1 MDASSTTTV
10 VSPPKESQLPVR
22 ELSSIEIS
30 RTISLARILLI
41 VGLVFLHYL
50 KFPNSSLWPSIG
62 LDLKEHS
69 VATFV
74 NSVVFFF
81 FLSVVPLLSMISGWL
96 FFSFGNK
103 DPLTTVLARI
113 RRRFTSLYLPL
124 VFWNL
129 VIMIGLYTL
138 YKNHPQFPL
147 IDELNVNFSTA
158 GWKQY
163 VNGVFALTHRPIAF
177 QFWFVRDLFVT
188 ALVSPLLL
196 IMTRRAPWLGAAALG
211 TAWICGWSMVIFL
224 RPDVPFFFYLGA
236 LVRLKQLPV
245 TISRNTTI
253 AVATVF
259 VAIVCARALAPLVI
273 DLSSNIIPTW
283 LRITTSLMRLV
294 GVVTCWGILQHMA
307 QTPRGIEIGS
317 KYGGL
322 AFFLHSAHW
331 PLLVFLKIWLWP
343 ILPAETDF
351 WMLVHDFTC
360 VTLTVTIGLGFGIF
374 LNRYLPAAFALMNG
388 GRLLGQTKASD

>member
-1 MDASSTTTV
+1 MGASSTTTV
-10 VSPPKESQLPVR
+10 ISPPKESQLPVR

-50 KFPNSSLWPSIG
+50 KFPNSSVWPYNG
-62 LDLKEHS
+62 FDLKEHS
-69 VATFV
+69 VATYI
-74 NSVVFFF
+74 NSVIFLF

-103 DPLTTVLARI
+103 DPMETVLSRI

-124 VFWNL
+124 VFWNGAIL
-129 VIMIGLYTL
+129 IGLYAI
-138 YKNHPQFPL
+138 YKTNPNYPL
-147 IDELNVNFSTA
+147 LSELNIHFGTA

-163 VNGVFALTHRPIAF
+163 VNGIFGLTHRPIGF

-196 IMTRRAPWLGAAALG
+196 LMSRRAPWLGAVALG

-245 TISRNTTI
+245 TISRKAAI
-253 AVATVF
+253 TVTVIF
-259 VAIVCARALAPLVI
+259 IGMICVRALAPLVV
-273 DLSSNIIPTW
+273 DFSNNITPTW
-283 LRITTSLMRLV
+283 LRINTSLMRFV
-294 GVVTCWGILQHMA
+294 GVVACWGMLQRMA
-307 QTPRGIEIGS
+307 QTPRGILIGS

-331 PLLVFLKIWLWP
+331 PLLAFLKIWLWP
-343 ILPAETDF
+343 LMPAHTDF
-351 WMLVHDFTC
+351 WMLVHDLVC
-360 VTLTVTIGLGFGIF
+360 VTLTVMIGLGFGIF
-374 LNRYLPAAFALMNG
+374 LNRYVPAVFALMNG